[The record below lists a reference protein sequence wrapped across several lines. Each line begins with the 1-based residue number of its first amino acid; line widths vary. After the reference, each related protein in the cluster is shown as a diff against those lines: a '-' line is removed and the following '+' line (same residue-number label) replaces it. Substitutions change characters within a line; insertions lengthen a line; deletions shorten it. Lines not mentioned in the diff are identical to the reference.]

1 MQIAAISVLAF
12 LALWG
17 LVFIA
22 HAALTPA
29 RLDRECAK
37 GFNEVIDR
45 HVKEFQAKDAAL
57 NEYAKK
63 VAVLEEALSKKHPHD
78 EYLETRVRD
87 ALGKLEERERQF
99 IVWLFNNGHANNA
112 LIHTAGFTGLPESII
127 NKTGEAHLLYYDP
140 IRPGN
145 GLVEMDRLYDIN
157 PKFSPALKDVLYPPR
172 PVTPPQG

>member
-1 MQIAAISVLAF
+1 MPENGPAIPYRTRWRRKALEDTGRSWTPSHVLETLVAPVIAPILWILFKPWNGWEALMQIAAISVLAF

-63 VAVLEEALSKKHPHD
+63 VA
-78 EYLETRVRD
+78 
-87 ALGKLEERERQF
+87 
-99 IVWLFNNGHANNA
+99 
-112 LIHTAGFTGLPESII
+112 
-127 NKTGEAHLLYYDP
+127 
-140 IRPGN
+140 
-145 GLVEMDRLYDIN
+145 
-157 PKFSPALKDVLYPPR
+157 
-172 PVTPPQG
+172 